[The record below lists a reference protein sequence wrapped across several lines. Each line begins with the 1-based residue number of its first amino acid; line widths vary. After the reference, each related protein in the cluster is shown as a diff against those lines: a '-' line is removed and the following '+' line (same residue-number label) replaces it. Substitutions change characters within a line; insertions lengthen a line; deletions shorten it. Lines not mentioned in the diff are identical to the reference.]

1 MGLEPVYKRELYL
14 TKIRPFMHD
23 TDIIKVITGV
33 RRCGKSTIMCM
44 VASELAEQGVP
55 EENLVFLN
63 LDARG
68 YRKVKTA
75 DQLDELIEKNSAAEG
90 TIFLFIDEV
99 QNVDGFEEVLNAW
112 REEGTHSIFVTG
124 SNSYLL
130 SGELATKLTG
140 RYLEFEVFTLTFAE
154 YQGMK
159 QLYGKE
165 ISSDLAEEFDRY
177 ILEGGFPRA
186 IGYDSLAE
194 KRAYVEGVVRE
205 IFEKD
210 VKRRIQVRRVS
221 VFERVRDYMVNNF
234 GATTSIKNI
243 VDYFRNVEGV
253 PIREETVHRYIT
265 ALEEAKIL
273 YRCPRFDMKSRR
285 SLQREQKYYLADLG
299 FYFALNTDNRI
310 NYGPVLE
317 NVVFTYARAH
327 GYSVSVGK
335 IGKLECDFILRDG
348 SRDYFYVQVAYTIA
362 DRSTEDREYASLEKA
377 RDSYPKYLLTCD
389 RLLQKR
395 SGIIHE
401 NLPRF
406 VSEERRFGIG

>member
-1 MGLEPVYKRELYL
+1 MEPIFKRELYL
-14 TKIRPFMHD
+14 KKIRPFARD
-23 TDIIKVITGV
+23 NDIIKVITGV
-33 RRCGKSTIMCM
+33 RRCGKSTIMRM
-44 VASELAEQGVP
+44 VADELAGQGVP
-55 EENLVFLN
+55 QENLVFLN

-75 DQLDELIEKNSAAEG
+75 DALDALIEERSAREG
-90 TIFLFIDEV
+90 TTFLFVDEV

-112 REEGTHSIFVTG
+112 REEGTHSIFITG

-154 YQGMK
+154 YEDMK
-159 QLYGKE
+159 RLYGKE
-165 ISSDLAEEFDRY
+165 VSPDAAEEFDRY

-186 IGYDSLAE
+186 VAFDALEE

-210 VKRRIQVRRVS
+210 VKRRVKVRRVS

-234 GATTSIKNI
+234 GATTSVCNI
-243 VDYFRNVEGV
+243 ADFFRNVEGV

-265 ALEEAKIL
+265 VLEEAKVL

-317 NVVFTYARAH
+317 NVVYTYARAH
-327 GYSVSVGK
+327 GHSASVGRV
-335 IGKLECDFILRDG
+335 GKLECDFILH
-348 SRDYFYVQVAYTIA
+348 SSAQDYSYVQVAYTIA
-362 DRSTEDREYASLEKA
+362 ERSTEEREYALLERA
-377 RDSYPKYLLTCD
+377 RDSYPKYLLSCD

-395 SGIIHE
+395 SGVVHE
-401 NLPRF
+401 NLVRF
-406 VSEERRFGIG
+406 VSEERRFGAGS